1 MAQDNLRSSQLIT
14 TYGPGAM
21 VDLPDSAVII
31 GGLEGWRYGRRPK
44 PLIHEPR
51 LLAKL
56 RQELGDHAPEHLYEP
71 PRQRDGDHDRPG
83 VNVWRFPEW
92 FVVQKVVVLSDGAR
106 RRRLVHKVELDD
118 RGRFREAGSRAE
130 RVVPVRFVRACENGH
145 VDDIQWR
152 SFVHGGGGNAACH
165 APLWIEERRSSGTL
179 SDTFIRCDCGASQS
193 MSVAD
198 RQQAQALGFCSGR
211 RPWLGPHSK
220 EPCTRVS
227 QLLIRSASNAYFPQL
242 QSVISIPEAREV
254 LDTLIAALWE
264 KGLKV
269 VANGGAPLVV
279 IRQIPEI
286 GAALQDYP
294 DEAVIA
300 GIQRYQAG
308 SEPKPVSLKE
318 PEFALF
324 SGVNGE
330 AGKDEPGADFHA
342 TILPE
347 SEWKDGYPWMDAFE
361 KVVLVHRLKEV
372 VAQVGFTRFEAPAPS
387 LDGEL
392 DLEVNL
398 APLSRGANWLPAT
411 VNRGEGIFIQFSAAR
426 MAEWV
431 GGQTVLERGRVLAK
445 GFQKRFPSRAFFG
458 PGYYMVH
465 SFSHLLMNQIALDCG
480 YPATSLR
487 ERIYVDGNRFGIL
500 ILTGSPDAAG
510 TLGGLVQA
518 GRRIAA
524 LTQKALLN
532 AELCSS
538 DPVCSHAEP
547 NPSVLRE
554 LLGSACH
561 GCLLV
566 AETSCEQQN
575 RFLDRTLVVP
585 TMLRA
590 GCEFFRGYA
599 I

>member
-1 MAQDNLRSSQLIT
+1 MAKDTLRNSQLIT

-21 VDLPDSAVII
+21 VDLPDTSVIV
-31 GGLEGWRYGRRPK
+31 GGLEGWRYGKRPRTV
-44 PLIHEPR
+44 IHEPR

-56 RQELGDHAPEHLYEP
+56 REDFGDKAPEHLSPP
-71 PRQRDGDHDRPG
+71 PRQQDGSHDRPG

-92 FVVQKVVVLSDGAR
+92 FVVQKVEVLPDGTR
-106 RRRLVHKVELDD
+106 RRRLVHKVELDSK
-118 RGRFREAGSRAE
+118 GKFHEPGQSAQ
-130 RVVPVRFVRACENGH
+130 RVVPVRFVRACEAGH

-152 SFVHGGGGNAACH
+152 EFVHGANPTCH

-179 SDTFIRCDCGASQS
+179 SDTFIRCDCGATQS
-193 MSVAD
+193 MAVAD

-211 RPWLGPHSK
+211 RPWLGPYSK
-220 EPCTRVS
+220 DSCSRVS
-227 QLLIRSASNAYFPQL
+227 RLLIRSASNAYFPQL
-242 QSVISIPEAREV
+242 QSVISIPDEMAG
-254 LDTLIAALWE
+254 LDALIGALWE
-264 KGLKV
+264 KGLQI
-269 VANGGAPLVV
+269 VANGGAPLAVM
-279 IRQIPEI
+279 RQIPEI
-286 GAALQDYP
+286 RAGLESFT
-294 DEAVIA
+294 DEAVLA
-300 GIQRYQAG
+300 GIERFQSKAA
-308 SEPKPVSLKE
+308 SKPVGLKA
-318 PEFALF
+318 PEFALL
-324 SGVNGE
+324 SGVIGE
-330 AGKDEPGADFHA
+330 SGKDEPGADFHA
-342 TILPE
+342 ALLPE
-347 SEWKDGYPWMDAFE
+347 AEWKDSHPWMVGFA

-392 DLEVNL
+392 EINVDL
-398 APLSRGANWLPAT
+398 APLSKGANWLPAT
-411 VNRGEGIFIQFSAAR
+411 VNRGEGVFIEFSAKAIADWIAR
-426 MAEWV
+426 PE
-431 GGQTVLERGRVLAK
+431 VLARGALLAR
-445 GFQKRFPSRAFFG
+445 GFHNKFPQRAFFG

-487 ERIYVDGNRFGIL
+487 ERIYVDENRFGIL

-518 GRRIAA
+518 GRKIAA
-524 LTQKALLN
+524 LTRKALLN

-547 NPSVLRE
+547 NPAVLRQ

-590 GCEFFRGYA
+590 GCEFFHDYA